1 LSTNA
6 RGHQLCVAHLLR
18 DLNYLIE
25 LEKTQ
30 WAKDM
35 RQLFLK
41 SLELK
46 RKQPEYQKNTPAAVE
61 IELGTD
67 KLLGEILSR
76 TTVPKTLVFQKAMKT
91 NRQSLFQFLYHK
103 EVPPDNNGSERG
115 VRNFKVKQKISG
127 QFKTGQNTYAILR
140 SVIDT
145 SIKRIIPVMQS
156 MTLIAQMPFIPAE

>member
-6 RGHQLCVAHLLR
+6 QGHQLCVAHLLR

-30 WAKDM
+30 WAKEM
-35 RQLFLK
+35 RKLFLK

-46 RKQPEYQKNTPAAVE
+46 REQPEYQKNAPPTVE

-76 TTVPKTLVFQKAMKT
+76 TTEPKTLVFQKAMKT

-103 EVPPDNNGSERG
+103 QVPPDNNGSERG

-127 QFKTGQNTYAILR
+127 QFKTGQTAYSILR

-145 SIKRIIPVMQS
+145 SLKRNAPVMQS
-156 MTLIAQMPFIPAE
+156 MMLIAQMPVVATE